1 MTDYIKVKDSPN
13 LVRDKNSN
21 AILNTDLSALNK
33 YREEREYLLRVK
45 NAVNDTEKLK
55 EDVAKTQ
62 QDINDIKQM
71 ILQLMEKK

>member
-1 MTDYIKVKDSPN
+1 MTEYIKVKDNPS

-33 YREEREYLLRVK
+33 YKEEREYLLRVK

-55 EDVAKTQ
+55 EDVARTQ
-62 QDINDIKQM
+62 KDINDIKQM
-71 ILQLMEKK
+71 LLQLMEKK